1 MRGRVLAPLI
11 WRLSCSQAMPK
22 DKSGAKQAS
31 KTGKST
37 EGTKGAE
44 QTAGAVYTTNTG
56 TVAIRVRA
64 KPGASGSRITGEFSI
79 QSCVCQITLCADVVA
94 DITEDSVGV
103 QIAAPP
109 VDGEANTELIRF
121 LSKLLNLRKSD
132 LSLEKGAR
140 SKDKVVMIT
149 SQVSA
154 PDVLCLLKKQ
164 IDS

>member
-1 MRGRVLAPLI
+1 
-11 WRLSCSQAMPK
+11 MPK
-22 DKSGAKQAS
+22 NKSGAKQAS
-31 KTGKST
+31 KHGKST

-44 QTAGAVYTTNTG
+44 QTAGAVYSTNTG

-64 KPGASGSRITGEFSI
+64 KPGASESRIT
-79 QSCVCQITLCADVVA
+79 DVS
-94 DITEDSVGV
+94 EDSVGV

-132 LSLEKGAR
+132 LSLEKGSR

-149 SQVSA
+149 AQVSA

-164 IDS
+164 IGL

>member
-1 MRGRVLAPLI
+1 MIR
-11 WRLSCSQAMPK
+11 RLGTSQAMPK
-22 DKSGAKQAS
+22 NKSGTKQAN
-31 KTGKST
+31 KHGKST
-37 EGTKGAE
+37 EDTKVAE
-44 QTAGAVYTTNTG
+44 QTAGAVYSTNTG

-64 KPGASGSRITGEFSI
+64 KPGASESRIT
-79 QSCVCQITLCADVVA
+79 DVS
-94 DITEDSVGV
+94 EDSVGV

-132 LSLEKGAR
+132 LSLEKGSR

-149 SQVSA
+149 AQVSA

-164 IDS
+164 IGL